1 MTSFEDLP
9 NEVLMRIFAFLDIVN
24 VTHIAQVSKRLRNFC
39 KDESLMQKFV
49 EKINLY
55 NKKVPIKFLEKI
67 MDYGCKYLSLNTAF
81 LEDKDANIHG
91 EIKLNNPSKLKY
103 LDISSC
109 GGNTELI
116 LESFLESCKSLEKL
130 ALRDGLQDLNG
141 LPINYG
147 MKSQKFAN
155 ILNNLF
161 TQNCQTLQVKLVK
174 YFNYQFFAPKL
185 TPIPFTFFPKKG
197 SKLNL
202 DTTFINKRIL
212 LLPLLSASEILV

>member
-9 NEVLMRIFAFLDIVN
+9 NEVLMRIFAFLDLN
-24 VTHIAQVSKRLRNFC
+24 DVTHIAQVSKRLNNFC

-67 MDYGCKYLSLNTAF
+67 MDYGCKYLSLNTAS
-81 LEDKDANIHG
+81 LEVKDANINRR
-91 EIKLNNPSKLKY
+91 IKLNNPSKLKY
-103 LDISSC
+103 LEISSC

-130 ALRDGLQDLNG
+130 SLCDGFKDLDSS
-141 LPINYG
+141 PINYG
-147 MKSQKFAN
+147 MKSQKYAN

-161 TQNCQTLQVKLVK
+161 IQNGQTLQVKLVK
-174 YFNYQFFAPKL
+174 YFSYQFL
-185 TPIPFTFFPKKG
+185 
-197 SKLNL
+197 
-202 DTTFINKRIL
+202 
-212 LLPLLSASEILV
+212 

>member
-9 NEVLMRIFAFLDIVN
+9 NEVLMRIFAFLDIIN

-161 TQNCQTLQVKLVK
+161 TQNCQTLQVRLVK
-174 YFNYQFFAPKL
+174 YFNYQFLYQNYTPKFL
-185 TPIPFTFFPKKG
+185 SLFSPKRAR
-197 SKLNL
+197 N
-202 DTTFINKRIL
+202 
-212 LLPLLSASEILV
+212 

>member
-9 NEVLMRIFAFLDIVN
+9 NEIVMRIFAFLDIID
-24 VTHIAQVSKRLRNFC
+24 VTQIAQVSKRLRNFC

-67 MDYGCKYLSLNTAF
+67 MDYGCKYLSLNTAS
-81 LEDKDANIHG
+81 LEVKDANIHAG
-91 EIKLNNPSKLKY
+91 IKLNNASKLKY

-130 ALRDGLQDLNG
+130 ALCDSLQDLNG

-147 MKSQKFAN
+147 MKSQKLAN

-161 TQNCQTLQVKLVK
+161 VQNGQTLQVKLVK
-174 YFNYQFFAPKL
+174 YFNYQFL
-185 TPIPFTFFPKKG
+185 YQNYTPIPFTFSPQKCP
-197 SKLNL
+197 KLNL
-202 DTTFINKRIL
+202 ITTSINK
-212 LLPLLSASEILV
+212 

>member
-9 NEVLMRIFAFLDIVN
+9 NEIVMRIFAFLDIID
-24 VTHIAQVSKRLRNFC
+24 VTQIAQVSKRLRNFC

-67 MDYGCKYLSLNTAF
+67 MDYGCKYLSLNTAS
-81 LEDKDANIHG
+81 LEVKDANIHG
-91 EIKLNNPSKLKY
+91 GIKLNNPSRLKY

-130 ALRDGLQDLNG
+130 ALCDSLQDLNG

-147 MKSQKFAN
+147 MKSQKLAN

-161 TQNCQTLQVKLVK
+161 VQNGQTLQVKLVK
-174 YFNYQFFAPKL
+174 YFNYQFL
-185 TPIPFTFFPKKG
+185 YQNYTPIP
-197 SKLNL
+197 
-202 DTTFINKRIL
+202 
-212 LLPLLSASEILV
+212 

>member
-9 NEVLMRIFAFLDIVN
+9 NEIVMRIFAFLDIID
-24 VTHIAQVSKRLRNFC
+24 VTHISQVSKRLRNFC

-67 MDYGCKYLSLNTAF
+67 MDYGCKYLSLNTAS
-81 LEDKDANIHG
+81 LEVKDANIHAG
-91 EIKLNNPSKLKY
+91 IKLNNASKLKY

-130 ALRDGLQDLNG
+130 ALCDSLQDLNG

-147 MKSQKFAN
+147 MKSQKLAN

-161 TQNCQTLQVKLVK
+161 VQNGQTLQVKLVK
-174 YFNYQFFAPKL
+174 YFNYQFL
-185 TPIPFTFFPKKG
+185 YQNYTPIPFTFSPQKCP
-197 SKLNL
+197 KLNL
-202 DTTFINKRIL
+202 ITTSINK
-212 LLPLLSASEILV
+212 